1 MDLMKESPVERRTR
15 RGSKIWLILFAAV
28 SFELGLFLI
37 IFPWMAIWPRNYFAS
52 LAPEWERFWM
62 SPYFRGAVS
71 GVGLLNV
78 LIALSEVFNMRH
90 WTHDQG

>member
-1 MDLMKESPVERRTR
+1 MELMNQSPAVRRSR
-15 RGSKIWLILFAAV
+15 RGSKIWLIVMAAV
-28 SFELGLFLI
+28 SFELGLFLM
-37 IFPWMAIWPRNYFAS
+37 IFPWMAIWPHNYFAS

-90 WTHDQG
+90 WSHDQG